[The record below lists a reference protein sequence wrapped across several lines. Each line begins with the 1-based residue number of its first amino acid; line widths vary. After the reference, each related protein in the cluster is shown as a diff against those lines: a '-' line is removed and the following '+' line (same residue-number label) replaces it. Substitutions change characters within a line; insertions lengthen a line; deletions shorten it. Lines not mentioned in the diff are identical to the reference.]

1 MLVKV
6 MILIYVAMINQ
17 IKIKTDKI
25 VPKQRLDIGD
35 KEENDVS
42 KKVMIWKEK
51 PLKVP
56 QMITTYVN
64 QILQKIWKKKKNQK
78 VWLHTES
85 KVML

>member
-1 MLVKV
+1 
-6 MILIYVAMINQ
+6 MINQ